1 MSDKEGVMPLKRMTA
16 ANVVCP
22 YYKCEEGQKIFCEGV
37 ERNTAI
43 HLAFAAP
50 PQLKD
55 YKSRFCEGGYGGC
68 RIADMLERKWDD
80 AGKK

>member
-1 MSDKEGVMPLKRMTA
+1 MPLKRMTA

-22 YYKCEEGQKIFCEGV
+22 YYRCEERQKIFCEGV
-37 ERNTAI
+37 ERYTAI
-43 HLAFAAP
+43 HLAFASP

-55 YKSRFCEGGYGGC
+55 YKSRFCEREYGGC